1 MNITFYQIGALD
13 RDNPFP
19 LPLNYGEDFSAELDD
34 GLYRIVNSHVVEMEI
49 TTFGVRHYYLSA
61 KLLLWFKKVGED
73 RFRYGLFRDKDGN
86 RVTLPDNIVIDV
98 CRDVTEEDIR
108 KDPYRWEGYD
118 VGDPTNA
125 FDSLE
130 DIDAAIEVVKT
141 WFPGY
146 EFKIKRCL

>member
-1 MNITFYQIGALD
+1 MNISFYQIGALD

-34 GLYRIVNSHVVEMEI
+34 GVYQIINPHKVVLDI
-49 TTFGVRHYYLSA
+49 TTFCVKHFYLSA
-61 KLLLWFKKVGED
+61 SLSL
-73 RFRYGLFRDKDGN
+73 RFVCKDSKSSRYGYIRDIHGN
-86 RVTLPDNIVIDV
+86 RVVLPDNIRIDV
-98 CRDVTEEDIR
+98 LRDVTESDKL
-108 KDPYRWEGYD
+108 KDPIRWDGYN

-130 DIDAAIEVVKT
+130 DIDKAIEVVKT

-146 EFKIKRCL
+146 EFKINRL

>member
-1 MNITFYQIGALD
+1 MNISFYQIGALD

-34 GLYRIVNSHVVEMEI
+34 GLYQIVNPHVVEMDV
-49 TTFGVRHYYLSA
+49 TTFGVQHYYLSA
-61 KLLLWFKKVGED
+61 RLSLKFKKVGTD
-73 RFRYGLFRDKDGN
+73 SYRFGFFRDKNGN
-86 RVTLPDNIVIDV
+86 KVIPPDNIIIDI

-108 KDPYRWEGYD
+108 KYPYRWDGYH

-130 DIDAAIEVVKT
+130 DIDKAIEVVKT

-146 EFKIKRCL
+146 EFKINRL